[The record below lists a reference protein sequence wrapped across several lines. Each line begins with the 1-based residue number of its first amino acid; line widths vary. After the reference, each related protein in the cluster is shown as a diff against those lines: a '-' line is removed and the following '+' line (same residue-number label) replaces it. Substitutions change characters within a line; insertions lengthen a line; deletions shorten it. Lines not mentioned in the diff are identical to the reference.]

1 MPYWDTTFHEQEHN
15 SCASLSPLLY
25 IRPVLARDRESATPA
40 MLFPPRKVFEDFT
53 WNCSIVCVQRYQNA
67 KTPVRK
73 DHEADCLELLF
84 KCSDS
89 PACTNNVYSQGSHPP
104 RPVIKRP
111 ISLQSS
117 DSLQAALHVRHGE
130 ILSCGSYQV
139 NASPPNS

>member
-1 MPYWDTTFHEQEHN
+1 MNRSITLVHLCHLYCISGQYWLVMKGKCN
-15 SCASLSPLLY
+15 PSNAL
-25 IRPVLARDRESATPA
+25 
-40 MLFPPRKVFEDFT
+40 PPRKVSEDFT

-89 PACTNNVYSQGSHPP
+89 PACTNNVYSQRSHPP

-117 DSLQAALHVRHGE
+117 DSLQAALHVHHGE